1 MAKAVAY
8 CHDVVSGAIPAGQR
22 VIAACR
28 RQLADLARQDDPA
41 WPYRFDEAKA
51 GRVCRFMEQLPHVK
65 GDLAGHL
72 LRLEGW
78 QAFVFTTAF
87 GWVRKDTGA
96 RRFRRVVI
104 FVPRGNGK
112 SFQSSGVALYCL
124 SADGEGGAEVYAAA
138 TTRDQ
143 AKIVWGDADAM
154 LRRRPELRERL
165 GLEIPEKATAS
176 RSIIHQP
183 RTGSRF
189 VPLSREADNYDGLNI
204 HCVIEDEIHA
214 HPTRDLHDVLET
226 ATAKRSRSLMWVIS
240 TAGSNTSGIGFE
252 ICSYA
257 RKLLDG
263 VLEDES
269 LFAVIYEADDDDD
282 WTSEATWRK
291 ANPNWG
297 VSVQPDVVG
306 QLARK
311 AMQMASAQNNFKT
324 KHLNIWCN
332 ADVAWIKP
340 GDWAKCGDPDLELEH
355 FTSAPCF
362 IGLDLASTTDIS
374 AKAKLFVRDLPHRD
388 AALARS
394 GATERHYYLFL
405 DAFLPE
411 GAVVDGRNSQYQ
423 GWEIDGWIKTTPG
436 PELDFGVIKESLLED
451 RDRLNVREV
460 AYDPWQ
466 ALYLTQE
473 LLAAGLPMVE
483 CRPSVQNFSGPMKDM
498 EGLVLSGRL
507 HHDGNPLLAWMA
519 SNVVCHRDAK
529 DNIYPR
535 KESHEK
541 KIDGIVATISAL
553 WSAMMSASDE
563 GPYTGSRGL
572 RSL

>member
-1 MAKAVAY
+1 
-8 CHDVVSGAIPAGQR
+8 
-22 VIAACR
+22 
-28 RQLADLARQDDPA
+28 
-41 WPYRFDEAKA
+41 
-51 GRVCRFMEQLPHVK
+51 MEQLPHVK

-112 SFQSSGVALYCL
+112 SFQSSGGALYCL

-154 LRRRPELRERL
+154 LRRRPELKERL

-340 GDWAKCGDPDLELEH
+340 SDWAKCGDPDLKIEH
-355 FTSAPCF
+355 FGSAPCF

-388 AALARS
+388 QVLARS

-411 GAVVDGRNSQYQ
+411 GGPMSMSSAAIASWSRPIREYAAARLKSTTATGRN
-423 GWEIDGWIKTTPG
+423 
-436 PELDFGVIKESLLED
+436 
-451 RDRLNVREV
+451 R
-460 AYDPWQ
+460 YDSSK
-466 ALYLTQE
+466 
-473 LLAAGLPMVE
+473 AATAPTIAS
-483 CRPSVQNFSGPMKDM
+483 RSSG
-498 EGLVLSGRL
+498 
-507 HHDGNPLLAWMA
+507 
-519 SNVVCHRDAK
+519 
-529 DNIYPR
+529 
-535 KESHEK
+535 
-541 KIDGIVATISAL
+541 
-553 WSAMMSASDE
+553 
-563 GPYTGSRGL
+563 
-572 RSL
+572 